1 METLEKQRYVDIMS
15 NSGFKAVF
23 GDQENKPVLIDFLNA
38 VLPRGR
44 KVKDLT
50 YTTTEIEGITSQ
62 NKSIK
67 LDLRCEDE
75 DGTSFIIEMQKYDQ
89 ENFFKRCVS
98 YSSKVYD
105 IKNTKGDRDYDIP
118 PVYLIG
124 ILAVD
129 CFDRSSEWW
138 RGRFISDYTFRE
150 KSTGEIVCETIS
162 LIFVELKRFDKP
174 LEECKDIIDK
184 WCYALK
190 YMSKLDELPSELQNR
205 VFRKLFKAAEIAH
218 FSTEKRNLYQ
228 HEMITERDEINIR
241 RTAEKRARAEG
252 RAEGFSE
259 GKLEVAKKM
268 IENGVSIDDVVK
280 FTGMSEE
287 EIVLAV
293 K

>member
-1 METLEKQRYVDIMS
+1 
-15 NSGFKAVF
+15 
-23 GDQENKPVLIDFLNA
+23 
-38 VLPRGR
+38 
-44 KVKDLT
+44 
-50 YTTTEIEGITSQ
+50 
-62 NKSIK
+62 
-67 LDLRCEDE
+67 
-75 DGTSFIIEMQKYDQ
+75 MQKYDQ

-129 CFDRSSEWW
+129 CFERSSEWW

-190 YMSKLDELPSELQNR
+190 YMSRLDELPSELQNR
-205 VFRKLFKAAEIAH
+205 VFKKLFKAAEIAH
-218 FSTEKRNLYQ
+218 FSTEKRNIYQ

-252 RAEGFSE
+252 RTEGR
-259 GKLEVAKKM
+259 LEVSKKM
-268 IENGVSIDDVVK
+268 IENGMSIDEVVK
-280 FTGMSEE
+280 YTGIPIE
-287 EIVLAV
+287 EISSEIE
-293 K
+293 